1 MLKKIKDALK
11 FLIREELEIQHRLM
25 NIILSVGT
33 VALLVCIVFDFLVGT
48 GARTFWILLLLMVS
62 FLLALYL
69 ANVRNKPDAASI
81 ILGVAANYILMPML
95 YFTEGGKESAMPM
108 WLMVAALFIW
118 LIVRGWPC
126 LLIYIGDVIL
136 YGSLIMI
143 EYYHPE
149 LVMPMAD
156 RKMEHVDY
164 IFAIAATVLMF
175 GIIFKFQSRIYEQK
189 RKQLEEK
196 EKELTELNASL
207 EAANEAKSDFLAR
220 MSHEIRTPINAVI
233 GMDEMILRES
243 NERDILDY
251 ATNIESASHTLLS
264 LINDILD
271 FSKIESGLMKVIPDE
286 YEIYSLLN
294 DCYSMLKI
302 RAGNKGLKLN
312 LEYNADLPARL
323 YGDEIRIRQVI
334 TNLLTNAVKY
344 TDEGSITFRVDFQ
357 GRDEGS
363 IDLIVSVKDTGRG
376 ISEQGLE
383 SIFDSFQRA
392 DEKKN
397 RNIEGTG
404 LGLAITKQLVD
415 LMGGSI
421 HVESTPG
428 EGSVFTVVIPQDIRS
443 DEKLG
448 SLSERLNGKKSSG
461 ENYRESFR
469 APGAKILVVDDVA
482 VNHKVVKLLLKK
494 TGIRIE
500 TADSGPECLEK
511 YGSDHYDMI
520 LLDHMMPDMDG
531 IEVLNRMAESEKYKE
546 ERTPVIALTAN
557 AVLGAEKE
565 YLDAG
570 FDDYLTKP
578 VQGADLERIILKYLP
593 PELVDRTA
601 GGE

>member
-1 MLKKIKDALK
+1 MLNKIKDAFK
-11 FLIREELEIQHRLM
+11 YLIREELEIQHRLM
-25 NIILSVGT
+25 NIILTVGT
-33 VALLVCIVFDFLVGT
+33 VALFVCIIFDFIVGT
-48 GARTFWILLLLMVS
+48 GTRTFWIIILLIVS
-62 FLLALYL
+62 FLVSLYL
-69 ANVRNKPDAASI
+69 ANIKNKPNAAGI
-81 ILGVAANYILMPML
+81 LLGVVTNFILMPL
-95 YFTEGGKESAMPM
+95 LFFSEGGKESGMPM
-108 WLMVAALFIW
+108 WLMLAALFVW

-126 LLIYIGDVIL
+126 ILIYIGDIIL
-136 YGSLIMI
+136 YSSLIMI
-143 EYYHPE
+143 EYYNPG
-149 LVMPMAD
+149 LVIPMAN
-156 RKMEHVDY
+156 RRIEYIDY
-164 IFAIAATVLMF
+164 CFAIAAIVLIL
-175 GIIFKFQSRIYEQK
+175 GIIFKFQSHIYEQK

-243 NERDILDY
+243 SDRNILDY
-251 ATNIESASHTLLS
+251 ANNIESASHTLLS

-271 FSKIESGLMKVIPDE
+271 FSKIESGRMKVLPDE
-286 YEIYSLLN
+286 YEIYSLLH

-302 RAGNKGLKLN
+302 RVRDKGLKLN
-312 LEYNADLPARL
+312 LEYNRDLPSRL
-323 YGDEIRIRQVI
+323 CGDELRIRQVI

-344 TDEGSITFRVDFQ
+344 TDEGSITFRVDFH
-357 GRDEGS
+357 GRDDGK

-415 LMGGSI
+415 LMEGEI
-421 HVESTPG
+421 YVDSTLG
-428 EGSVFTVVIPQDIRS
+428 EGSEFTVVIPQEVRS
-443 DEKLG
+443 DEPLG
-448 SLSERLNGKKSSG
+448 SLSDRLNDKKSTG

-469 APGAKILVVDDVA
+469 APDARILVVDDVA

-494 TGIRIE
+494 TEIQID
-500 TADSGPECLEK
+500 TADSGPECLDK
-511 YGSDHYDMI
+511 YYGSHYDLI

-531 IEVLNRMAESEKYKE
+531 IEVLNRMMESEKYKE

-565 YLDAG
+565 YLNAG

-578 VQGADLERIILKYLP
+578 VQGADLENLILKYLP
-593 PELVDRTA
+593 PELVRS
-601 GGE
+601 GSEM